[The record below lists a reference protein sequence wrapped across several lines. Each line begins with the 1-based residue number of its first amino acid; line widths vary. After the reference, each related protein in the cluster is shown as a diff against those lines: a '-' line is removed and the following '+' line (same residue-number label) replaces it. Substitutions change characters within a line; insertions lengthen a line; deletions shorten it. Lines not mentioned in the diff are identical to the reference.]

1 MFSLIILVVII
12 NFIYFINNNYSL
24 EYFYYDFE
32 VLYFSY
38 LEEEKIRKEKEEEEI
53 KKSNFIAETIKTKNI
68 IININ
73 IKNMIKIEQKL
84 KTYKKIIKNKES
96 SSYEI
101 WKAEGLSIKLRED
114 WKKRFNHNKKLIEE
128 IKTYTY

>member
-12 NFIYFINNNYSL
+12 NFIYFINNNYNNN
-24 EYFYYDFE
+24 YYYDFDA
-32 VLYFSY
+32 LYFSY
-38 LEEEKIRKEKEEEEI
+38 LEEEKIRKEKEEEKN
-53 KKSNFIAETIKTKNI
+53 KKAKFIAETIKTKNI
-68 IININ
+68 IIKIN